1 MEDKYDFIFKI
12 ILIGDSGCGKTCII
26 DRYRNNNYN
35 PCRNVTIGVEFGCKN
50 VTLNLEKNINITI
63 NSHFWDT
70 SGQEIF
76 KPITKAYYKNAAGII
91 LCYDTTNYKS
101 FNGLD
106 NWLTDIRKECSHD
119 TVIMLIG
126 TKIDLEQSKCI
137 ETEIGRKFAYENNI
151 LFYEVSSKKDIN
163 IRDAF
168 NTLLSEIYYKYEN
181 GTIKS
186 GIKHINNNL
195 IFVPEKK
202 CKFCCYL

>member
-35 PCRNVTIGVEFGCKN
+35 PCSGITIGVEFGCKN
-50 VTLNLEKNINITI
+50 VTLNLEKNVTI
-63 NSHFWDT
+63 NTQFWDT

-76 KPITKAYYKNAAGII
+76 KPITKIYYKSAAGII
-91 LCYDTTNYKS
+91 LCYDTTNYMS
-101 FNGLD
+101 FNSLEK
-106 NWLTDIRKECSHD
+106 WLSDIRKECSPD

-126 TKIDLEQSKCI
+126 TKIDLEHSKCI
-137 ETEIGRKFAYENNI
+137 ETEVGKKFAYENNI
-151 LFYEVSSKKDIN
+151 LFYEISSKKDIN
-163 IRDAF
+163 INNAF
-168 NTLLSEIYYKYEN
+168 NTLLSEIYYKYKN

-186 GIKHINNNL
+186 GIKHINNKKL
-195 IFVPEKK
+195 IYVPEKK